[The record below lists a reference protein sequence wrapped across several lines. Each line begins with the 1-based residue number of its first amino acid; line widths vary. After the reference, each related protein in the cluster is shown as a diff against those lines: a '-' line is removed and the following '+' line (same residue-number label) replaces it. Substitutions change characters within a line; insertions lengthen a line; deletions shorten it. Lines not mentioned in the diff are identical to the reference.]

1 MGGQSKIVKALGAV
15 KDQTSISLAKVSNDD
30 TVLAD
35 IDVAIVKATRHE
47 ECPADERHVREILSL
62 TCYSRAYVSACV
74 HTLSRRLS
82 KTKNWVVALK
92 TLMLIHRLVS
102 EGDSAYEQEIYI
114 ATRRG
119 CRLLN
124 LSDFRDTASSSGSW
138 DFSSFVRTYGLYLDE
153 RLEYRMQSRR
163 RRSQASIPNV
173 EGETKDCP
181 QEVKEEDLSSV
192 SVEKDTKKKL
202 ERVFNRAERLQLVLE
217 RFLACR
223 PTGEAKCNR
232 MVIIALYPLVKES
245 FQIYFDL
252 AKIVC
257 FFVEQFMEL
266 DVPVCTRVH
275 ELFTRIGKQFEDLD
289 VFYEWCK
296 SMGIARS
303 GDYPEI
309 EKITHQKLE
318 IMEEFIREKSN
329 LVIYKRAMSK
339 RQESMKQASTD
350 QEDGEKV
357 NEEDPNE
364 IKALP
369 PPEDFDAEKA
379 EEDQN
384 ADNQLVE
391 CKKEDEDQK
400 EADLLNLFDDETMAR
415 SEEQV
420 NKLAL
425 ALFDGWSTE
434 VPTNAT
440 TSGSAWTAFEEDSGG
455 DWETA
460 LVESASHLSNQQATF
475 GGGFDMLVLDGMY
488 QQSIM
493 APLSHATDNTGSA
506 SSVALRPVDP
516 KQPVMLALPSSSTP
530 NEGSTTTGSPWVD
543 PFAASTSV
551 APPSYVQ
558 MSEMERKQKL
568 LVEEQLMW
576 QQYGANG
583 MQGHING
590 ITNTKQPG
598 YYATGSY
605 T

>member
-47 ECPADERHVREILSL
+47 ECPADERHVREILKA

-82 KTKNWVVALK
+82 KTKNWV
-92 TLMLIHRLVS
+92 
-102 EGDSAYEQEIYI
+102 QEIYI

-163 RRSQASIPNV
+163 RRSQTSIPNV
-173 EGETKDCP
+173 EGEAKDGP
-181 QEVKEEDLSSV
+181 QEVKEEDLSTV
-192 SVEKDTKKKL
+192 TVEKDTRKKL
-202 ERVFNRAERLQLVLE
+202 ERVFKRAERLQLVLE

-339 RQESMKQASTD
+339 RQESMKQAPTNE
-350 QEDGEKV
+350 EDGEKG
-357 NEEDPNE
+357 NEEDPNQ

-379 EEDQN
+379 EEDEN

-400 EADLLNLFDDETMAR
+400 KLIL
-415 SEEQV
+415 

-493 APLSHATDNTGSA
+493 APLSHPADTGSA

-516 KQPVMLALPSSSTP
+516 KQPGMLALPSSSTP

-558 MSEMERKQKL
+558 MSEMEKKQKL

-590 ITNTKQPG
+590 TTNTKQPG

>member
-1 MGGQSKIVKALGAV
+1 M
-15 KDQTSISLAKVSNDD
+15 
-30 TVLAD
+30 
-35 IDVAIVKATRHE
+35 H
-47 ECPADERHVREILSL
+47 
-62 TCYSRAYVSACV
+62 
-74 HTLSRRLS
+74 
-82 KTKNWVVALK
+82 
-92 TLMLIHRLVS
+92 
-102 EGDSAYEQEIYI
+102 
-114 ATRRG
+114 
-119 CRLLN
+119 
-124 LSDFRDTASSSGSW
+124 
-138 DFSSFVRTYGLYLDE
+138 
-153 RLEYRMQSRR
+153 SRR
-163 RRSQASIPNV
+163 RRNQTNIPSI
-173 EGETKDCP
+173 EGEVKDSP
-181 QEVKEEDLSSV
+181 QEIKEEDLSSV

-202 ERVFNRAERLQLVLE
+202 ERVFVRAERLQLVLE

-223 PTGEAKCNR
+223 PTGEAKANR

-245 FQIYFDL
+245 FQIYYDL
-252 AKIVC
+252 AKIIC

-289 VFYEWCK
+289 VLYEWCK

-339 RQESMKQASTD
+339 RQESMKQAPTNP
-350 QEDGEKV
+350 EDDEKADD
-357 NEEDPNE
+357 EDLNE

-369 PPEDFDAEKA
+369 PPEGSNAKKV

-384 ADNQLVE
+384 EDNKLVE
-391 CKKEDEDQK
+391 CTKEDEKEDEK
-400 EADLLNLFDDETMAR
+400 EADLLNLYDDETMAR

-420 NKLAL
+420 YKLAL

-434 VPTNAT
+434 VPANTA

-460 LVESASHLSNQQATF
+460 LVESASHLSNQQATL

-488 QQSIM
+488 QQAVM
-493 APLSHATDNTGSA
+493 APLSHATDNAGSA

-530 NEGSTTTGSPWVD
+530 NEASTTGTPWVD

-558 MSEMERKQKL
+558 MSEMENKRKL

-590 ITNTKQPG
+590 LTNTKQPG
-598 YYATGSY
+598 YYAMGGY